1 MRKHWANAW
10 RGISR
15 ALGADHHAGAAPKR
29 PETQREVVV
38 GLCFIAVHALSLL
51 LRCARPANLFFLP
64 TATAA

>member
-1 MRKHWANAW
+1 MHGDEQAAPAAS
-10 RGISR
+10 ITT
-15 ALGADHHAGAAPKR
+15 HAGAAPKR